1 MRKMSSRQARRLM
14 SQLGMSVE
22 ELPDVRQVI
31 IRTSRKD
38 LVIDGPSVSVT
49 NMQGQTIYQV
59 MGGSITEVAIEE
71 GEEEMPLSLPEEDV
85 RLVAQQ
91 AKVSLETAKKALE
104 AVAGDLA
111 QAILN
116 LSQRK

>member
-1 MRKMSSRQARRLM
+1 MRKMSSRQVRRLM

-22 ELPDVRQVI
+22 EIPDVRQVI

-49 NMQGQTIYQV
+49 EMQGQAIYQV
-59 MGGSITEVAIEE
+59 MGGSVTEVVSEE
-71 GEEEMPLSLPEEDV
+71 GEKETSLVIPEEDIH
-85 RLVAQQ
+85 LVAQQ
-91 AKVSLETAKKALE
+91 AKVSLEVARQALE
-104 AVAGDLA
+104 AAEGDLA

>member
-31 IRTSRKD
+31 IRMSRKE
-38 LVIDGPSVSVT
+38 LVIDSPSVSVT
-49 NMQGQTIYQV
+49 NMQGQAIYQV
-59 MGGSITEVAIEE
+59 VGGSVAERDVE
-71 GEEEMPLSLPEEDV
+71 DGEKETPLVIPEEDIH
-85 RLVAQQ
+85 LVAQQ
-91 AKVSLETAKKALE
+91 AKVSLEAARKALE
-104 AVAGDLA
+104 AAEGDLA